1 MVVDDAPRT
10 LAGGALAAMLV
21 LLTAGASGA
30 QSAPPLPRRPS
41 ERPVMTTSIPHLQ
54 LDVRLRLAVHD
65 LLFRSAFALP
75 DVENGPSNVIGA
87 RELRLA
93 DRFLRRRL
101 RSPAFGGNGPAGIGH
116 IHSDGSL
123 HLRLP
128 ETRIRDVVNTRWGA
142 RHPTLRDY
150 VMLFT
155 PQSRAELTITFQL
168 VVEAYNYATGR
179 ELQAEDYLPPT
190 APALSTPPIETVYVS
205 DDAPL
210 YHDERR
216 CVALQGQ
223 EVRETRIYDLGAS
236 ANPHRCILPSEPG
249 R

>member
-1 MVVDDAPRT
+1 MVVDDTLRT

-30 QSAPPLPRRPS
+30 QSPPPLLQRPS

-54 LDVRLRLAVHD
+54 LDVQLRVAVHD

-75 DVENGPSNVIGA
+75 DVENGPSNVVGA
-87 RELRLA
+87 REIRLP
-93 DRFLRRRL
+93 DRFLRRRI
-101 RSPAFGGNGPAGIGH
+101 RSLEFGGIGIGH

-123 HLRLP
+123 HLHLP

-142 RHPTLRDY
+142 RHPTIRDY

-190 APALSTPPIETVYVS
+190 APALSAPPIETVYVG

-223 EVRETRIYDLGAS
+223 EVRETRIYDLGTA
-236 ANPHRCILPSEPG
+236 ANPHHCILPSEPG